1 MSNKSPDTFSINK
14 FKKIIEANGGLSRQN
29 YFTCSFALEPNGPN
43 TYKLSDWNFDDL
55 KNIVCKSATLPAFT
69 VESAEL
75 GYFGRRIK
83 IPTNRIY
90 APITLNFTNTNN
102 NKIRDILF
110 TWQSAIN
117 SPFTN
122 VKNLYG
128 ENREE
133 SSNASSGWSHSR
145 LYADI
150 TLTHYD
156 VNGGKQSPILG
167 NLGIVSDAAAGVAN
181 VLFNTADHRPIAKY
195 YLQQAF
201 PTSIGGLNFS
211 HEMDEFQTF
220 EVQFVY
226 QSMGFEFL

>member
-29 YFTCSFALEPNGPN
+29 YFTCSFDFNVLADN
-43 TYKLSDWNFDDL
+43 KLNNWNRDDL

-83 IPTNRIY
+83 IPSNRTY
-90 APITLNFTNTNN
+90 APMTLNFTNTGN
-102 NKIRDILF
+102 NKVRDILF
-110 TWQSAIN
+110 YWQSALN
-117 SPFTN
+117 TPFTN
-122 VKNLYG
+122 VRNLYG
-128 ENREE
+128 ENSEG
-133 SSNASSGWSHSR
+133 SLNLASGRDHSG